1 MEENKIKEIFT
12 IIEMF
17 ETTLC
22 ALKWHRHNSSAF
34 LEIDSIITVYDFIL
48 NKLKVFA
55 VITLDFQRTDNFS
68 FQSIRLSFSYNYL

>member
-22 ALKWHRHNSSAF
+22 ILWYKKAGVLLKECLLF
-34 LEIDSIITVYDFIL
+34 YICL
-48 NKLKVFA
+48 
-55 VITLDFQRTDNFS
+55 TDLIPYF
-68 FQSIRLSFSYNYL
+68 

>member
-34 LEIDSIITVYDFIL
+34 LEIDSIMAIMAPQIPTIMAIMVQLREYPDNKGIHAAITIS
-48 NKLKVFA
+48 K
-55 VITLDFQRTDNFS
+55 I
-68 FQSIRLSFSYNYL
+68 

>member
-48 NKLKVFA
+48 NRLKVFCCNN
-55 VITLDFQRTDNFS
+55 IGFLED
-68 FQSIRLSFSYNYL
+68 